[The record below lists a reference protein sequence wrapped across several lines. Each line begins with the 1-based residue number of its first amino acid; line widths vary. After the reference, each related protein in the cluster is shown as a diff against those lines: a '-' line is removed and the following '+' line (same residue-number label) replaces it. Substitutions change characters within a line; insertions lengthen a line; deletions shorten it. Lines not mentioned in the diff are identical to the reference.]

1 MSEDRDAFFDNAR
14 FLLMAAVV
22 FGHAIEP
29 LTGQSRALA
38 ATYTWLYAFHMPLF
52 VFIAGHFAH
61 ASLRIR
67 PLFTRLLLPYVLLQF
82 AYTWFGHVVHK
93 TPEWSLHLLT
103 PDWILWFLLS
113 LLWWRLFLPL
123 WLRLPQPFALACLL
137 ALLAGYVG
145 AIGYPLSVSRTLVFF
160 PFFVLGHLTTAP
172 QLARLAA
179 PKLRW
184 LAALLLLAAWLLARK
199 VAPLFDVRWLY
210 GSFSY
215 AALGQGALLAAQ
227 WRLLQFG
234 VALLLSA
241 AVLASVPRQRFRWT
255 ELGSRSLYAFVLH
268 GFVIQGGRA
277 AGWFTPEL
285 TSALGKLLLLLASLL
300 LTVVLCSRPVR
311 KLFRPLLEPSL

>member
-123 WLRLPQPFALACLL
+123 WLRLPQPFAGQLRHESSAS
-137 ALLAGYVG
+137 
-145 AIGYPLSVSRTLVFF
+145 PNKHREQQ
-160 PFFVLGHLTTAP
+160 PPQAP
-172 QLARLAA
+172 
-179 PKLRW
+179 
-184 LAALLLLAAWLLARK
+184 
-199 VAPLFDVRWLY
+199 
-210 GSFSY
+210 
-215 AALGQGALLAAQ
+215 
-227 WRLLQFG
+227 
-234 VALLLSA
+234 
-241 AVLASVPRQRFRWT
+241 PRQSFIVHAVF
-255 ELGSRSLYAFVLH
+255 LSRHAW
-268 GFVIQGGRA
+268 RA
-277 AGWFTPEL
+277 PA
-285 TSALGKLLLLLASLL
+285 
-300 LTVVLCSRPVR
+300 
-311 KLFRPLLEPSL
+311 